1 MSATSARCFQQ
12 CVCDID
18 VCKCNSHQ
26 KLFSEQRK
34 FADEFVIVRVVLS
47 CQDNDGDEDD

>member
-1 MSATSARCFQQ
+1 MSATSARFCV

-26 KLFSEQRK
+26 KLFSEQRG
-34 FADEFVIVRVVLS
+34 DEFVIVRVVSS